1 MQKIT
6 FATLKK
12 YAKQIKIFHCKKGQ
26 FSGMVDGM
34 EWNIHNKE
42 YKQTTLKDLSNFKV
56 SKNYITINEDNSI
69 KLSNCCYNINF
80 IIK

>member
-1 MQKIT
+1 
-6 FATLKK
+6 
-12 YAKQIKIFHCKKGQ
+12 
-26 FSGMVDGM
+26 MVDGM

>member
-12 YAKQIKIFHCKKGQ
+12 YAKQNKLFHCKKGQ